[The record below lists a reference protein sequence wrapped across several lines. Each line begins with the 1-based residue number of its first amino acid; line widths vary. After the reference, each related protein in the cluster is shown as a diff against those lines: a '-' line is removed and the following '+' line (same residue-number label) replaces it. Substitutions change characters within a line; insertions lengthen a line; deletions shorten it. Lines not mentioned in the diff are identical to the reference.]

1 MLILL
6 GLLVAFVLLLL
17 FSRPALRHCRWRET
31 RGAQD
36 SLWRCA
42 YCGAET
48 RGPRG
53 VPPKVCLR
61 DTA

>member
-1 MLILL
+1 MIVVLGLIL
-6 GLLVAFVLLLL
+6 AFVLLLL
-17 FSRPALRHCRWRET
+17 FSRPAMRHCRWRET
-31 RGAQD
+31 RGEGE

-48 RGPRG
+48 RGAPG

-61 DTA
+61 STK